1 MAPSPASTAGR
12 PHAAHYIASLVAA
25 VFCVVLLYL
34 AAQEARG
41 VLARRTEGVPLVG
54 TVTQRRVILPSSD
67 KNDKR
72 ATTRKPGD
80 ATIEYSVAASYQGRA
95 VRLVNRF
102 HNSPAT
108 YQVGDKVPIIYVP
121 TQPEH
126 SRLATTTEQYGQ
138 LLQLTGFGLLSGF
151 AAALLWLRRATA
163 GALFGDSPKRPGST
177 H

>member
-1 MAPSPASTAGR
+1 MAPSPTPPAGR

-25 VFCVVLLYL
+25 GFCVVLLYL
-34 AAQEARG
+34 AAREARG
-41 VLARRTEGVPLVG
+41 VLVRRTEGVPLIG
-54 TVTQRRVILPSSD
+54 TVTQRRVIPPAPD
-67 KNDKR
+67 KNGKR

-80 ATIEYSVAASYQGRA
+80 ATIEYTVAASYQGQE

-102 HNSPAT
+102 HHSSAT
-108 YQVGDKVPIIYVP
+108 YQVGDKVPIIYVQ

-151 AAALLWLRRATA
+151 AAALLWLRRVTA
-163 GALFGDSPKRPGST
+163 GALFADSPKRPGST
-177 H
+177 R